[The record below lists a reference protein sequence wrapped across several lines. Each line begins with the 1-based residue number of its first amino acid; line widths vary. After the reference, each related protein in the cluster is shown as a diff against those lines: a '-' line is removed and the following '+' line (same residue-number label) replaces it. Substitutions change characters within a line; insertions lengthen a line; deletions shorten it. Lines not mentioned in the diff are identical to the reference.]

1 MSDSRVT
8 PAWNFKGM
16 LMENNSRVITNADAT
31 LTQKIYDYGEVSP
44 EQSSVTVVKDDD
56 MAHFYFNI
64 CSEKGE
70 PAYIKI
76 TKDDDGNIV
85 ITGTDHSG
93 TTQQTILA
101 SKIELTENDKGVL
114 ISVLATEN
122 GELIKKEAQVYDST
136 ISVEEKDYGALVT
149 MTNSKGTSSEA
160 KLYSPTI
167 SAERLEDNTGV
178 KIIITSGKEGV
189 TPTVVNLYDPIVTG
203 KRVTGGAEITI
214 QNHIDEEPQII
225 NLYDAGS
232 ASIAPEY
239 DETQEYKKFNYCI
252 YNNTMYVCLEDT
264 TGPFDETK
272 WQETKVSYELD
283 NVSLKIVAEE
293 WDGSKT
299 YSIGDY
305 VMYDKILYKCI
316 SNEEGSETAYPN
328 ITTSKWKTIFIMDEI
343 PNIATTEKAGI
354 VKVGN
359 NLTIEEDGTL
369 SANADLS
376 IIAEEWDKTKMYSI
390 GDYVLYN
397 NKLYKCLSSKTGAGI
412 NIDLA
417 KEEYIFNKN
426 ENVANMGS
434 NRPFVKIND
443 ELSFGAWV
451 EDATRIDPHY
461 DYPVLIS
468 NISPEA
474 AQMKCTYNNQNVG
487 STEIELFG
495 EKWWIT
501 NESYVAYGT
510 SNTGTKM
517 KKAVFSIDPIEQ
529 ALIIAKDAGIYQE
542 GKDPSTSAYWEE
554 VLVMDEIKNKQ
565 SVVPIASAE
574 TAGIVKVGK
583 NLEITEDGTL
593 NAKAGGGNANEM
605 ELTWAEYLALTDE
618 EKNNGTTY
626 YITDKNPTSSEKG
639 FKSTLLATL
648 NDQPQEID
656 FSNYDLILYQAY
668 NNEVNL
674 YSSAVF
680 MPSFINRA
688 GNIILSIDVTDRII
702 IDSTNAITLN
712 AFNCA
717 IDVYGMTFVGLG
729 GEGGASSLTDLTDIY
744 IQNLKDK
751 QILSYNSSTKR
762 WENIEVN
769 FSSDVKYAKLYFD
782 SDNGNTVKPTSITV
796 PLTFDNVVG
805 NLEVIDNQKIKL
817 EKGKI
822 YLTYAQGQKGNWSGS
837 LYINIR
843 NSQEQIISQN
853 GADTNYTGVSVS
865 TIYKCE
871 IDNDYLYYS
880 SSNGQGTDS
889 GSSRAF
895 STQFF
900 VVELNESGS
909 GSGTSN
915 MEYLSDIKDVKI
927 TNPEKDQILV
937 YDDITK
943 TWINKKNNAVAEL
956 PNNIAYITDSSETKE
971 IKIRANQHNY
981 STEEQIIGTWIDGKP
996 IYEISYYNET
1006 PNVSST
1012 YNEFISTG
1020 VILNNIDNIIN
1031 INGTVIRDIGDGK
1044 LCYPIAYESNDYK
1057 LIVRPY
1063 AIGNSDDYDIKYCAY
1078 FSSNSIK
1085 NIVIIIQYT
1094 KTTD

>member
-232 ASIAPEY
+232 VSIAPEY

-272 WQETKVSYELD
+272 WKETKVSYELD
-283 NVSLKIVAEE
+283 NVSLKIVAED

-328 ITTSKWKTIFIMDEI
+328 ITTSKWEIVFIMDEI
-343 PNIATTEKAGI
+343 PNVATTEKAGI
-354 VKVGN
+354 VKIGN
-359 NLTIEEDGTL
+359 NLSIEEDGTL

-376 IIAEEWDKTKMYSI
+376 IVAEEWDKTKTYSI

-397 NKLYKCLSSKTGAGI
+397 NKLYKCLNSKTGAGI

-417 KEEYIFNKN
+417 KEEYLFNKN

-451 EDATRIDPHY
+451 EDATRIDRHY

-565 SVVPIASAE
+565 SVVPIASKDE
-574 TAGIVKVGK
+574 LGVIKVGK

-593 NAKAGGGNANEM
+593 NAKAGGGNANEI

-656 FSNYDLILYQAY
+656 FSNYDLILYQVY
-668 NNEVNL
+668 NSEVNL

-717 IDVYGMTFVGLG
+717 IDVYGMNFVRSG
-729 GEGGASSLTDLTDIY
+729 GEGGASSLTDLTDVY

-762 WENIEVN
+762 WENIGVD
-769 FSSDVKYAKLYFD
+769 FSSDVKYATLYFTT
-782 SDNGNTVKPTSITV
+782 NTTVKPTSTTA
-796 PLTFDNVVG
+796 PLIFDTTTG
-805 NLEVIDNQKIKL
+805 NLEIIDNQKVKL
-817 EKGKI
+817 EKGKT
-822 YLTYAQGQKGNWSGS
+822 YLAYIQGMTGNWSN
-837 LYINIR
+837 LNIYIR
-843 NSQEQIISQN
+843 NSQEQKIGIIGVSP
-853 GADTNYTGVSVS
+853 NYTGTNVS

-880 SSNGQGTDS
+880 STNGGATEGGTS
-889 GSSRAF
+889 LAYA
-895 STQFF
+895 TQFF
-900 VVELNESGS
+900 VVELNGS
-909 GSGTSN
+909 SSRETSSTN
-915 MEYLSDIKDVKI
+915 SEYHK
-927 TNPEKDQILV
+927 
-937 YDDITK
+937 
-943 TWINKKNNAVAEL
+943 
-956 PNNIAYITDSSETKE
+956 
-971 IKIRANQHNY
+971 Y
-981 STEEQIIGTWIDGKP
+981 STDEQVIGEWIDGKP
-996 IYEISYYNET
+996 LYEKTVNFILGSAN
-1006 PNVSST
+1006 T
-1012 YNEFISTG
+1012 YNQYTLDIENAETIWIDYSNSFTFSNESTG
-1020 VILNNIDNIIN
+1020 MVIGIMPYNSN
-1031 INGTVIRDIGDGK
+1031 IGDSEVKMFVHINDDGTSGIDYRVYSTSANQP
-1044 LCYPIAYESNDYK
+1044 CYVTLK
-1057 LIVRPY
+1057 
-1063 AIGNSDDYDIKYCAY
+1063 
-1078 FSSNSIK
+1078 
-1085 NIVIIIQYT
+1085 YT

>member
-1 MSDSRVT
+1 MNDSKVT

-31 LTQKIYDYGEVSP
+31 LTQKIYDYGEISP

-122 GELIKKEAQVYDST
+122 GELIKKEAQVYDSI

-178 KIIITSGKEGV
+178 KIIITSGKEGA

-214 QNHIDEEPQII
+214 QNHIDEEPQVI

-272 WQETKVSYELD
+272 WKETKVSYELD
-283 NVSLKIVAEE
+283 NVSLKIVAED
-293 WDGSKT
+293 WDGNKT

-316 SNEEGSETAYPN
+316 SNEEGSEIAYPN
-328 ITTSKWKTIFIMDEI
+328 ITTSKWETIFIMDEI

-354 VKVGN
+354 VKIGN
-359 NLTIEEDGTL
+359 NLSIEEDGTL

-376 IIAEEWDKTKMYSI
+376 IIAEEWDKTKTYSI
-390 GDYVLYN
+390 GDYVLYKN
-397 NKLYKCLSSKTGAGI
+397 ILYKCISDEEGYSLNFSNAISPYYVHTAGQLI
-412 NIDLA
+412 IDNGGYWHY
-417 KEEYIFNKN
+417 KQN
-426 ENVANMGS
+426 S
-434 NRPFVKIND
+434 
-443 ELSFGAWV
+443 
-451 EDATRIDPHY
+451 EDAAGGWYWDSNHYLVTFLVSDLGRDAVTITR
-461 DYPVLIS
+461 
-468 NISPEA
+468 N
-474 AQMKCTYNNQNVG
+474 
-487 STEIELFG
+487 
-495 EKWWIT
+495 
-501 NESYVAYGT
+501 
-510 SNTGTKM
+510 
-517 KKAVFSIDPIEQ
+517 
-529 ALIIAKDAGIYQE
+529 
-542 GKDPSTSAYWEE
+542 PSTSCNYEE
-554 VLVMDEIKNKQ
+554 IEFLGKTIYIGSVFQTSGGPSSGPLYNAQVEYYSNREDFLMYFLKKAGVMSASTYPDITITKWQPILAMDEVKNKQ
-565 SVVPIASAE
+565 STVPIASAE
-574 TAGIVKVGK
+574 IAGIVKVGK

-605 ELTWAEYLALTDE
+605 ELTWAEYLALTEE

-626 YITDKNPTSSEKG
+626 YITDKNPISSEKG

-717 IDVYGMTFVGLG
+717 IDVYGMNFVGSG
-729 GEGGASSLTDLTDIY
+729 GED
-744 IQNLKDK
+744 
-751 QILSYNSSTKR
+751 
-762 WENIEVN
+762 
-769 FSSDVKYAKLYFD
+769 
-782 SDNGNTVKPTSITV
+782 
-796 PLTFDNVVG
+796 
-805 NLEVIDNQKIKL
+805 
-817 EKGKI
+817 
-822 YLTYAQGQKGNWSGS
+822 
-837 LYINIR
+837 
-843 NSQEQIISQN
+843 
-853 GADTNYTGVSVS
+853 
-865 TIYKCE
+865 
-871 IDNDYLYYS
+871 
-880 SSNGQGTDS
+880 
-889 GSSRAF
+889 
-895 STQFF
+895 
-900 VVELNESGS
+900 GS
-909 GSGTSN
+909 G
-915 MEYLSDIKDVKI
+915 LS
-927 TNPEKDQILV
+927 EK
-937 YDDITK
+937 Y
-943 TWINKKNNAVAEL
+943 
-956 PNNIAYITDSSETKE
+956 
-971 IKIRANQHNY
+971 HNY
-981 STEEQIIGTWIDGKP
+981 STDEQIVGTWIDGRNV
-996 IYEISYYNET
+996 YEK
-1006 PNVSST
+1006 
-1012 YNEFISTG
+1012 
-1020 VILNNIDNIIN
+1020 VINMENA
-1031 INGTVIRDIGDGK
+1031 TWSQ
-1044 LCYPIAYESNDYK
+1044 E
-1057 LIVRPY
+1057 
-1063 AIGNSDDYDIKYCAY
+1063 
-1078 FSSNSIK
+1078 
-1085 NIVIIIQYT
+1085 IIIQENVDIIVEENLYYSDSTLQNGSFIPCKGFPQINYWFYT
-1094 KTTD
+1094 HLTYLRSDNNLIFRLDKCDGTLTIKGVIKYVKLENIQ

>member
-1 MSDSRVT
+1 MSDSKVT

-122 GELIKKEAQVYDST
+122 GELIKKEAQIYDST
-136 ISVEEKDYGALVT
+136 ILIEEKDYGALVT

-189 TPTVVNLYDPIVTG
+189 TPTVVNLYDPVVTG

-232 ASIAPEY
+232 SSFAPEY
-239 DETQEYKKFNYCI
+239 DETQEYKKFDYCM
-252 YNNTMYVCLEDT
+252 YNNTMYVCLGDT
-264 TGPFDETK
+264 IGPFDETK

-283 NVSLKIVAEE
+283 NVSLKIVAED
-293 WDGSKT
+293 WDGNKI

-328 ITTSKWKTIFIMDEI
+328 ITTSKWETIFIMDEI

-376 IIAEEWDKTKMYSI
+376 IIAEEWDKTKTYSI
-390 GDYVLYN
+390 GDYVLYKN
-397 NKLYKCLSSKTGAGI
+397 ILYKCISDEEGYSLDFSNAISPYYVHTAGQLI
-412 NIDLA
+412 IDNGGYWHY
-417 KEEYIFNKN
+417 KQN
-426 ENVANMGS
+426 S
-434 NRPFVKIND
+434 
-443 ELSFGAWV
+443 
-451 EDATRIDPHY
+451 EDAAGGWYWDSNHYLVTFLVSDLGRDAVTITR
-461 DYPVLIS
+461 
-468 NISPEA
+468 N
-474 AQMKCTYNNQNVG
+474 
-487 STEIELFG
+487 
-495 EKWWIT
+495 
-501 NESYVAYGT
+501 
-510 SNTGTKM
+510 
-517 KKAVFSIDPIEQ
+517 
-529 ALIIAKDAGIYQE
+529 
-542 GKDPSTSAYWEE
+542 PSTSCKYEE
-554 VLVMDEIKNKQ
+554 IEFLGKTIYVGSVFQTSGGPSSGPLYNAQVEYYSNREDFLMYFLKKAGVMSASTYPDITITKWQPILVMDEVKNKQ
-565 SVVPIASAE
+565 STVPIASTE

-717 IDVYGMTFVGLG
+717 IDVYGMNFVGSG
-729 GEGGASSLTDLTDIY
+729 GEGGSG
-744 IQNLKDK
+744 
-751 QILSYNSSTKR
+751 LS
-762 WENIEVN
+762 E
-769 FSSDVKYAKLYFD
+769 KY
-782 SDNGNTVKPTSITV
+782 
-796 PLTFDNVVG
+796 
-805 NLEVIDNQKIKL
+805 
-817 EKGKI
+817 
-822 YLTYAQGQKGNWSGS
+822 
-837 LYINIR
+837 
-843 NSQEQIISQN
+843 
-853 GADTNYTGVSVS
+853 
-865 TIYKCE
+865 
-871 IDNDYLYYS
+871 
-880 SSNGQGTDS
+880 
-889 GSSRAF
+889 
-895 STQFF
+895 
-900 VVELNESGS
+900 
-909 GSGTSN
+909 
-915 MEYLSDIKDVKI
+915 
-927 TNPEKDQILV
+927 
-937 YDDITK
+937 
-943 TWINKKNNAVAEL
+943 
-956 PNNIAYITDSSETKE
+956 
-971 IKIRANQHNY
+971 HNY
-981 STEEQIIGTWIDGKP
+981 STDEQIVGTWIDGRNV
-996 IYEISYYNET
+996 YEK
-1006 PNVSST
+1006 
-1012 YNEFISTG
+1012 
-1020 VILNNIDNIIN
+1020 VINMENA
-1031 INGTVIRDIGDGK
+1031 TWSQ
-1044 LCYPIAYESNDYK
+1044 E
-1057 LIVRPY
+1057 
-1063 AIGNSDDYDIKYCAY
+1063 
-1078 FSSNSIK
+1078 
-1085 NIVIIIQYT
+1085 IIIQENVDIIVEENLYYSDSTLQNGSFIPCKGFPQINYWFYT
-1094 KTTD
+1094 HLTYLRSDNNLIFRLDKCDGTLTIKGVIKYVKLENIQ

>member
-178 KIIITSGKEGV
+178 KIIITSGKEGA

-232 ASIAPEY
+232 SSIAPEY

-272 WQETKVSYELD
+272 WQETKVSYELN
-283 NVSLKIVAEE
+283 NVSLKIVAED
-293 WDGSKT
+293 WDGSKI

-316 SNEEGSETAYPN
+316 SNEEGSKTAYPN
-328 ITTSKWKTIFIMDEI
+328 ITTSKWETIFIMDEI

-359 NLTIEEDGTL
+359 
-369 SANADLS
+369 
-376 IIAEEWDKTKMYSI
+376 
-390 GDYVLYN
+390 
-397 NKLYKCLSSKTGAGI
+397 
-412 NIDLA
+412 
-417 KEEYIFNKN
+417 
-426 ENVANMGS
+426 
-434 NRPFVKIND
+434 
-443 ELSFGAWV
+443 
-451 EDATRIDPHY
+451 
-461 DYPVLIS
+461 
-468 NISPEA
+468 
-474 AQMKCTYNNQNVG
+474 
-487 STEIELFG
+487 
-495 EKWWIT
+495 
-501 NESYVAYGT
+501 
-510 SNTGTKM
+510 
-517 KKAVFSIDPIEQ
+517 
-529 ALIIAKDAGIYQE
+529 
-542 GKDPSTSAYWEE
+542 
-554 VLVMDEIKNKQ
+554 
-565 SVVPIASAE
+565 
-574 TAGIVKVGK
+574 

-668 NNEVNL
+668 NSEVNL

-712 AFNCA
+712 AFNCV
-717 IDVYGMTFVGLG
+717 IDVYGMNFVGSG
-729 GEGGASSLTDLTDIY
+729 GE
-744 IQNLKDK
+744 
-751 QILSYNSSTKR
+751 
-762 WENIEVN
+762 
-769 FSSDVKYAKLYFD
+769 
-782 SDNGNTVKPTSITV
+782 
-796 PLTFDNVVG
+796 
-805 NLEVIDNQKIKL
+805 
-817 EKGKI
+817 
-822 YLTYAQGQKGNWSGS
+822 
-837 LYINIR
+837 
-843 NSQEQIISQN
+843 
-853 GADTNYTGVSVS
+853 
-865 TIYKCE
+865 C
-871 IDNDYLYYS
+871 
-880 SSNGQGTDS
+880 
-889 GSSRAF
+889 
-895 STQFF
+895 
-900 VVELNESGS
+900 GS
-909 GSGTSN
+909 G
-915 MEYLSDIKDVKI
+915 LS
-927 TNPEKDQILV
+927 EK
-937 YDDITK
+937 Y
-943 TWINKKNNAVAEL
+943 
-956 PNNIAYITDSSETKE
+956 
-971 IKIRANQHNY
+971 HNY
-981 STEEQIIGTWIDGKP
+981 STDEQIVGTWIDGRNV
-996 IYEISYYNET
+996 YEK
-1006 PNVSST
+1006 
-1012 YNEFISTG
+1012 
-1020 VILNNIDNIIN
+1020 VINMENA
-1031 INGTVIRDIGDGK
+1031 TWSQ
-1044 LCYPIAYESNDYK
+1044 E
-1057 LIVRPY
+1057 
-1063 AIGNSDDYDIKYCAY
+1063 
-1078 FSSNSIK
+1078 
-1085 NIVIIIQYT
+1085 IIIQENVDIIVEENLYYSDST
-1094 KTTD
+1094 LQNGSFIPCKGFPQINYWFYSHLTYLRSDNNLIFRLDKCDGTLTIKGVIKYVKLENIQ

>member
-1 MSDSRVT
+1 MSDSKVT

-56 MAHFYFNI
+56 IAHFYFNI

-122 GELIKKEAQVYDST
+122 GELIKKEAQIYDST

-203 KRVTGGAEITI
+203 KRITGGAEIII

-232 ASIAPEY
+232 SSIAPEY

-252 YNNTMYVCLEDT
+252 YNNTMYVCLGDT

-272 WQETKVSYELD
+272 WKETKVSYELD
-283 NVSLKIVAEE
+283 NVSLKIVAED
-293 WDGSKT
+293 WDDSKT

-316 SNEEGSETAYPN
+316 SNEEGYSLDFSNTISPYYVHTAGQDIINNGGYHHYKQNNEDAAGGWYWDSNHYLVTFLVSDLGRDAVTITRNPSTSCNYEEIEFYGKTIYIGSILQTSGGPSSGPLYNAQAEYYSNREDFLTSFLKKAGVMSASTYPD
-328 ITTSKWKTIFIMDEI
+328 ITISKWQPIFIMDEI
-343 PNIATTEKAGI
+343 PDIATTEKAGI

-376 IIAEEWDKTKMYSI
+376 IIAEEWDKTKTYSI

-397 NKLYKCLSSKTGAGI
+397 NILYKCINNEESSETSYPDITVSK
-412 NIDLA
+412 
-417 KEEYIFNKN
+417 
-426 ENVANMGS
+426 
-434 NRPFVKIND
+434 
-443 ELSFGAWV
+443 WQ
-451 EDATRIDPHY
+451 
-461 DYPVLIS
+461 PVLI
-468 NISPEA
+468 
-474 AQMKCTYNNQNVG
+474 
-487 STEIELFG
+487 
-495 EKWWIT
+495 
-501 NESYVAYGT
+501 
-510 SNTGTKM
+510 
-517 KKAVFSIDPIEQ
+517 
-529 ALIIAKDAGIYQE
+529 
-542 GKDPSTSAYWEE
+542 
-554 VLVMDEIKNKQ
+554 MDEIKNKQ
-565 SVVPIASAE
+565 STVPIASTE
-574 TAGIVKVGK
+574 IAGIVKVGK

-656 FSNYDLILYQAY
+656 FNNYDLILYQAY
-668 NNEVNL
+668 NSEVNL

-717 IDVYGMTFVGLG
+717 IDVYGINFVGLG
-729 GEGGASSLTDLTDIY
+729 GEGGSGLPEVYIGDTEPTDDNIQLFVDTSTSYEPTENYSETVLWEAGTPLQADGVATLSDSYFNYHALYIYKSTPGDIEISPAYMHTYTVPTSALKEGLEIGSEGYFKRYIY
-744 IQNLKDK
+744 IKGSTDGMSINCTKSGTD
-751 QILSYNSSTKR
+751 NS
-762 WENIEVN
+762 EN
-769 FSSDVKYAKLYFD
+769 VKYNPA
-782 SDNGNTVKPTSITV
+782 
-796 PLTFDNVVG
+796 
-805 NLEVIDNQKIKL
+805 
-817 EKGKI
+817 
-822 YLTYAQGQKGNWSGS
+822 
-837 LYINIR
+837 
-843 NSQEQIISQN
+843 
-853 GADTNYTGVSVS
+853 
-865 TIYKCE
+865 IYKIVGIKYE
-871 IDNDYLYYS
+871 GLTLVE
-880 SSNGQGTDS
+880 QS
-889 GSSRAF
+889 G
-895 STQFF
+895 
-900 VVELNESGS
+900 G
-909 GSGTSN
+909 G
-915 MEYLSDIKDVKI
+915 
-927 TNPEKDQILV
+927 
-937 YDDITK
+937 
-943 TWINKKNNAVAEL
+943 EL
-956 PNNIAYITDSSETKE
+956 PSVKQKY
-971 IKIRANQHNY
+971 HNY
-981 STEEQIIGTWIDGKP
+981 STDEQIVGTWIDGRNV
-996 IYEISYYNET
+996 YEK
-1006 PNVSST
+1006 
-1012 YNEFISTG
+1012 
-1020 VILNNIDNIIN
+1020 VINMENA
-1031 INGTVIRDIGDGK
+1031 TWSQ
-1044 LCYPIAYESNDYK
+1044 E
-1057 LIVRPY
+1057 
-1063 AIGNSDDYDIKYCAY
+1063 
-1078 FSSNSIK
+1078 
-1085 NIVIIIQYT
+1085 IIIQENVDIIVEENLYYSDST
-1094 KTTD
+1094 LQNGSFIPCKGFPQINYWFYPHLTYLRSDNNLIFRLDKCDGTLTIKGVIKYVKLENIQ

>member
-1 MSDSRVT
+1 MGTKSKVN

-31 LTQKIYDYGEVSP
+31 LDQKLYEYGDANP
-44 EQSSVTVVKDDD
+44 EKSYVDIIKDDD
-56 MAHFYFNI
+56 KAHFYFHI

-70 PAYIKI
+70 PAYIKV
-76 TKDDDGNIV
+76 TRDNYGNIV
-85 ITGTDHSG
+85 ITGSDHYGETS
-93 TTQQTILA
+93 QTLLA
-101 SKIELTENDKGVL
+101 TAVKIEENDLGVL
-114 ISVLATEN
+114 ITTTVINDET
-122 GELIKKEAQVYDST
+122 GEAEIQTAQIYNST
-136 ISVEEKDYGALVT
+136 ITAEETDYGVLITINNNKDTVT
-149 MTNSKGTSSEA
+149 ETKI
-160 KLYSPTI
+160 YSPKI
-167 SAERLEDNTGV
+167 SAERNEDNTGV
-178 KIIITSGKEGV
+178 KISVYYDKEGDI
-189 TPTVVNLYDPIVTG
+189 PTVVNLYDPIVTG

-232 ASIAPEY
+232 SSFAPEY
-239 DETQEYKKFNYCI
+239 DETQEYKKFDYCM
-252 YNNTMYVCLEDT
+252 YNNIMYICLEDT

-272 WQETKVSYELD
+272 WQETKVSYELN
-283 NVSLKIVAEE
+283 NVSLKIVAED
-293 WDGSKT
+293 WNGSKI

-316 SNEEGSETAYPN
+316 SNEEGSETAYPD
-328 ITTSKWKTIFIMDEI
+328 ITTSKWETVFIMNEI
-343 PNIATTEKAGI
+343 PDVATTEKAGI
-354 VKVGN
+354 IKIGN
-359 NLTIEEDGTL
+359 NLSIEEDGTL

-376 IIAEEWDKTKMYSI
+376 IIAEEWDKTKTYSI
-390 GDYVLYN
+390 GDYVLYKN
-397 NKLYKCLSSKTGAGI
+397 ILYKCISDEEGYSLDFSNAISPYYVHTAGQLI
-412 NIDLA
+412 IDNGGYWHY
-417 KEEYIFNKN
+417 KQN
-426 ENVANMGS
+426 S
-434 NRPFVKIND
+434 
-443 ELSFGAWV
+443 
-451 EDATRIDPHY
+451 EDAAGGWYWDSNHYLVTFLVSDLGRDAVTITR
-461 DYPVLIS
+461 
-468 NISPEA
+468 N
-474 AQMKCTYNNQNVG
+474 
-487 STEIELFG
+487 
-495 EKWWIT
+495 
-501 NESYVAYGT
+501 
-510 SNTGTKM
+510 
-517 KKAVFSIDPIEQ
+517 
-529 ALIIAKDAGIYQE
+529 
-542 GKDPSTSAYWEE
+542 PSTSCKYEE
-554 VLVMDEIKNKQ
+554 IEFLGKTIYIGSVFQTSGGPSSGPLYNAQVEYYSNREDFLMYFLKKAGVMSASTYPDITITKWQPILVMDEVKNKQ
-565 SVVPIASAE
+565 STVPIASVE

-626 YITDKNPTSSEKG
+626 YITDKNPISSEKG

-668 NNEVNL
+668 NSEVNL

-717 IDVYGMTFVGLG
+717 IDVYGMNFVG
-729 GEGGASSLTDLTDIY
+729 SS
-744 IQNLKDK
+744 
-751 QILSYNSSTKR
+751 
-762 WENIEVN
+762 
-769 FSSDVKYAKLYFD
+769 
-782 SDNGNTVKPTSITV
+782 G
-796 PLTFDNVVG
+796 
-805 NLEVIDNQKIKL
+805 
-817 EKGKI
+817 
-822 YLTYAQGQKGNWSGS
+822 
-837 LYINIR
+837 
-843 NSQEQIISQN
+843 
-853 GADTNYTGVSVS
+853 
-865 TIYKCE
+865 
-871 IDNDYLYYS
+871 
-880 SSNGQGTDS
+880 
-889 GSSRAF
+889 
-895 STQFF
+895 
-900 VVELNESGS
+900 
-909 GSGTSN
+909 
-915 MEYLSDIKDVKI
+915 
-927 TNPEKDQILV
+927 
-937 YDDITK
+937 
-943 TWINKKNNAVAEL
+943 EL

-971 IKIRANQHNY
+971 IKIKANQHNY
-981 STEEQIIGTWIDGKP
+981 STEEQVVGTWIDGKP

-1006 PNVSST
+1006 PNISST

>member
-1 MSDSRVT
+1 MSDSKVT

-31 LTQKIYDYGEVSP
+31 LTQKIYDYGEVLP

-85 ITGTDHSG
+85 IIGTDHSG

-122 GELIKKEAQVYDST
+122 GELIKKEAQIYDST

-178 KIIITSGKEGV
+178 KIIITSGKEGA
-189 TPTVVNLYDPIVTG
+189 TPTVVNLYDPIITG

-272 WQETKVSYELD
+272 WKETKVSYELD
-283 NVSLKIVAEE
+283 NVSLKIVAED
-293 WDGSKT
+293 WDDSKT

-305 VMYDKILYKCI
+305 VMYQNILYKCI
-316 SNEEGSETAYPN
+316 NEIKAGWDYSAVNNDYVFNTAGEVLLTNGYTYTKGNSETAYGGYIVGTTNFSNPVLLSETAAGAYVNRSGGSAPAAKEIMIYNKTFYIWNEWGHNGSPSSPRAKLIEYNSDN
-328 ITTSKWKTIFIMDEI
+328 IELGK
-343 PNIATTEKAGI
+343 NILKAAGI
-354 VKVGN
+354 
-359 NLTIEEDGTL
+359 
-369 SANADLS
+369 S
-376 IIAEEWDKTKMYSI
+376 YY
-390 GDYVLYN
+390 GDSLDP
-397 NKLYKCLSSKTGAGI
+397 A
-412 NIDLA
+412 
-417 KEEYIFNKN
+417 
-426 ENVANMGS
+426 S
-434 NRPFVKIND
+434 N
-443 ELSFGAWV
+443 
-451 EDATRIDPHY
+451 
-461 DYPVLIS
+461 S
-468 NISPEA
+468 NW
-474 AQMKCTYNNQNVG
+474 
-487 STEIELFG
+487 
-495 EKWWIT
+495 EK
-501 NESYVAYGT
+501 
-510 SNTGTKM
+510 
-517 KKAVFSIDPIEQ
+517 
-529 ALIIAKDAGIYQE
+529 
-542 GKDPSTSAYWEE
+542 

-565 SVVPIASAE
+565 STVPIASTE
-574 TAGIVKVGK
+574 TAGIVTVGK
-583 NLEITEDGTL
+583 NLEIEEDGTL

-668 NNEVNL
+668 NSEVNL

-717 IDVYGMTFVGLG
+717 IDVYGMNFIGSG
-729 GEGGASSLTDLTDIY
+729 GEGET
-744 IQNLKDK
+744 
-751 QILSYNSSTKR
+751 SST
-762 WENIEVN
+762 N
-769 FSSDVKYAKLYFD
+769 
-782 SDNGNTVKPTSITV
+782 
-796 PLTFDNVVG
+796 
-805 NLEVIDNQKIKL
+805 
-817 EKGKI
+817 
-822 YLTYAQGQKGNWSGS
+822 SG
-837 LYINIR
+837 YH
-843 NSQEQIISQN
+843 
-853 GADTNYTGVSVS
+853 
-865 TIYKCE
+865 K
-871 IDNDYLYYS
+871 
-880 SSNGQGTDS
+880 
-889 GSSRAF
+889 
-895 STQFF
+895 
-900 VVELNESGS
+900 
-909 GSGTSN
+909 
-915 MEYLSDIKDVKI
+915 
-927 TNPEKDQILV
+927 
-937 YDDITK
+937 
-943 TWINKKNNAVAEL
+943 
-956 PNNIAYITDSSETKE
+956 
-971 IKIRANQHNY
+971 Y
-981 STEEQIIGTWIDGKP
+981 STDEQIIGTWIDGKP
-996 IYEISYYNET
+996 IYEKTVEQILFE
-1006 PNVSST
+1006 
-1012 YNEFISTG
+1012 G
-1020 VILNNIDNIIN
+1020 VKHTTEEYLLLENIDTLVNVNLQYRDTALPTSAAGAWFGVDFGYAPLVGNWWYGHLLYIN
-1031 INGTVIRDIGDGK
+1031 NNNKLLFRLDGSDGK
-1044 LCYPIAYESNDYK
+1044 LT
-1057 LIVRPY
+1057 
-1063 AIGNSDDYDIKYCAY
+1063 IKG
-1078 FSSNSIK
+1078 F
-1085 NIVIIIQYT
+1085 IQYT

>member
-85 ITGTDHSG
+85 IIGTDHSG

-122 GELIKKEAQVYDST
+122 GELIKKEAQIYDST

-149 MTNSKGTSSEA
+149 MTNSKGTSSET

-167 SAERLEDNTGV
+167 SAERLENNTGV
-178 KIIITSGKEGV
+178 KIIIASGKEGA

-214 QNHIDEEPQII
+214 QNHTDEEPQII

-239 DETQEYKKFNYCI
+239 DETQEYKKFNYCM
-252 YNNTMYVCLEDT
+252 YNNTMYVCLGDT

-272 WQETKVSYELD
+272 WQETKVSYELN
-283 NVSLKIVAEE
+283 NVSLKIVAED

-328 ITTSKWKTIFIMDEI
+328 ITTSKWETIFIMDEI
-343 PNIATTEKAGI
+343 PNVATTEKAGVI
-354 VKVGN
+354 KVGN
-359 NLTIEEDGTL
+359 NLSIEEDGTL

-376 IIAEEWDKTKMYSI
+376 IVAEEWDKTKTYSI

-397 NKLYKCLSSKTGAGI
+397 NILYKCINNEEVSDIIDFSAANPDYTFDTAGELLCTLGGRAYSK
-412 NIDLA
+412 
-417 KEEYIFNKN
+417 
-426 ENVANMGS
+426 
-434 NRPFVKIND
+434 
-443 ELSFGAWV
+443 
-451 EDATRIDPHY
+451 
-461 DYPVLIS
+461 
-468 NISPEA
+468 
-474 AQMKCTYNNQNVG
+474 QNNG
-487 STEIELFG
+487 T
-495 EKWWIT
+495 
-501 NESYVAYGT
+501 AYGGWINRNDNWSYPLLLSPTKNYMTTNWDASADTYEILGVTFYASQGNNAMQAT
-510 SNTGTKM
+510 SSSAGRAKKLTTLKNGTWQEQLESVLKESGIII
-517 KKAVFSIDPIEQ
+517 KANYPDE
-529 ALIIAKDAGIYQE
+529 
-542 GKDPSTSAYWEE
+542 TSVNWEK

-565 SVVPIASAE
+565 STVPIASAE

-583 NLEITEDGTL
+583 NLEIEEDGTL

-626 YITDKNPTSSEKG
+626 YITDKNPTSSDKG

-668 NNEVNL
+668 NSEVNL

-717 IDVYGMTFVGLG
+717 IDVYGMNFVRSG
-729 GEGGASSLTDLTDIY
+729 GE
-744 IQNLKDK
+744 
-751 QILSYNSSTKR
+751 
-762 WENIEVN
+762 
-769 FSSDVKYAKLYFD
+769 
-782 SDNGNTVKPTSITV
+782 
-796 PLTFDNVVG
+796 
-805 NLEVIDNQKIKL
+805 
-817 EKGKI
+817 
-822 YLTYAQGQKGNWSGS
+822 
-837 LYINIR
+837 
-843 NSQEQIISQN
+843 
-853 GADTNYTGVSVS
+853 
-865 TIYKCE
+865 
-871 IDNDYLYYS
+871 
-880 SSNGQGTDS
+880 
-889 GSSRAF
+889 
-895 STQFF
+895 
-900 VVELNESGS
+900 
-909 GSGTSN
+909 
-915 MEYLSDIKDVKI
+915 
-927 TNPEKDQILV
+927 
-937 YDDITK
+937 
-943 TWINKKNNAVAEL
+943 L
-956 PNNIAYITDSSETKE
+956 PDNIAYITDSSETKE

-981 STEEQIIGTWIDGKP
+981 STEEQVIGTWIDGKP
-996 IYEISYYNET
+996 IYEKVIKVDITDRDWHIISFNTSVDTIIKLKGILYKGDTNSYFFVVQGNTYPNTVERSFIAYHKNDNYISYAVLY
-1006 PNVSST
+1006 
-1012 YNEFISTG
+1012 
-1020 VILNNIDNIIN
+1020 
-1031 INGTVIRDIGDGK
+1031 
-1044 LCYPIAYESNDYK
+1044 
-1057 LIVRPY
+1057 
-1063 AIGNSDDYDIKYCAY
+1063 DDTDLTTACLYIT
-1078 FSSNSIK
+1078 
-1085 NIVIIIQYT
+1085 IQYT
-1094 KTTD
+1094 KTID

>member
-85 ITGTDHSG
+85 IIGTDHSG

-122 GELIKKEAQVYDST
+122 GELIKKEAQIYDST

-214 QNHIDEEPQII
+214 QNHIDEEPQVI

-232 ASIAPEY
+232 SSIAPEY
-239 DETQEYKKFNYCI
+239 DETQAYKKFNYCI

-272 WQETKVSYELD
+272 WKETKVSYELD
-283 NVSLKIVAEE
+283 NVSLKIVAED

-328 ITTSKWKTIFIMDEI
+328 ITTSKWETVFIMNEI

-376 IIAEEWDKTKMYSI
+376 IIAEEWDNQKQYNI
-390 GDYVLYN
+390 GDYVIYDN
-397 NKLYKCLSSKTGAGI
+397 ILYKCITDEQGWTLEYDNPNPDYTWITANEAICNLGGRVFYKT
-412 NIDLA
+412 
-417 KEEYIFNKN
+417 
-426 ENVANMGS
+426 
-434 NRPFVKIND
+434 ND
-443 ELSFGAWV
+443 E
-451 EDATRIDPHY
+451 
-461 DYPVLIS
+461 
-468 NISPEA
+468 
-474 AQMKCTYNNQNVG
+474 
-487 STEIELFG
+487 
-495 EKWWIT
+495 
-501 NESYVAYGT
+501 VAYGGWNIRPDGWANPMLVAT
-510 SNTGTKM
+510 SESAVAYTPYGPVNTTVEILGTTFYLTYSSNGSM
-517 KKAVFSIDPIEQ
+517 KNRSSGGRALEIPYYEDYTEQ
-529 ALIIAKDAGIYQE
+529 AIEILKLANVYVVSDKPGPNSD
-542 GKDPSTSAYWEE
+542 KWEK

-565 SVVPIASAE
+565 STVPIASTE
-574 TAGIVKVGK
+574 TAGIVKVGE
-583 NLEITEDGTL
+583 NLTITEDGTL

-648 NDQPQEID
+648 NDQPQEIN

-717 IDVYGMTFVGLG
+717 IDVYGMNFVGLG
-729 GEGGASSLTDLTDIY
+729 GEGGVSSLADLTDVY

-751 QILSYNSSTKR
+751 QILSYNSSAKR
-762 WENIEVN
+762 WENIEAN
-769 FSSDVKYAKLYFD
+769 FSSDVKYAKLYFN
-782 SDNGNTVKPTSITV
+782 SNNNNTVKPDSTTATV
-796 PLTFDNVVG
+796 PLTFDNMIG

-837 LYINIR
+837 LYIHIR
-843 NSQEQIISQN
+843 NSQEQIVSMS
-853 GADTNYTGVSVS
+853 GADNNYTGVSVS

-889 GSSRAF
+889 GSSRAH

-900 VVELNESGS
+900 VVELNGNGS
-909 GSGTSN
+909 GETS
-915 MEYLSDIKDVKI
+915 S
-927 TNPEKDQILV
+927 TNSK
-937 YDDITK
+937 YHK
-943 TWINKKNNAVAEL
+943 
-956 PNNIAYITDSSETKE
+956 
-971 IKIRANQHNY
+971 Y
-981 STEEQIIGTWIDGKP
+981 STDEQVVGTWIDGKP
-996 IYEISYYNET
+996 IYEKVIYVDITDKDWHNIQLDVSVDFVVKLKGMLYRGDGYFMELQGNIYPNEVERGMIYYNK
-1006 PNVSST
+1006 NDNYIQYVVLYSS
-1012 YNEFISTG
+1012 
-1020 VILNNIDNIIN
+1020 LNL
-1031 INGTVIRDIGDGK
+1031 TS
-1044 LCYPIAYESNDYK
+1044 AYLY
-1057 LIVRPY
+1057 IT
-1063 AIGNSDDYDIKYCAY
+1063 
-1078 FSSNSIK
+1078 
-1085 NIVIIIQYT
+1085 IQYT